1 MAMDKFGS
9 IPPPAG
15 PALRGPRPPGSF
27 WTVRR
32 YGVAQMVA
40 LGLLATGIL
49 LLTIGSFSSIF
60 ATQPALRLGTN
71 PWIGYQPL
79 TIARDANQFSERVV
93 LAQGRSAATVM
104 EAMRIGTIDAAAV
117 TLDEAIRIADAGTP
131 ISIALVLDISDGAD
145 VVLAKS
151 RQVAEAGPR
160 GRKVGVETEAVGAY
174 LLHRWLDRLGIPL
187 SAIEVVD
194 VVAAM
199 HQRAFAELGVDFLV
213 TFEPLASNDFAQTAI
228 RVFDSREIPGE
239 IVDVLAVRQDRIAA
253 QRENL
258 QHVVDGW
265 FAGLALL
272 DRRSADSIERIAR
285 HQDITPDEVRR
296 MLGRLHFP
304 DRVENARMF
313 RQGDLQHSVELL
325 RNWLATEN
333 PAGRSHHANL
343 DYSTSALGR
352 R

>member
-93 LAQGRSAATVM
+93 LVQGRSAATVM
-104 EAMRIGTIDAAAV
+104 EALRIGTIDAAAI

-145 VVLAKS
+145 VVLAKDPK
-151 RQVAEAGPR
+151 VADAGPR

-296 MLGRLHFP
+296 MLGRLRFP

-313 RQGDLQHSVELL
+313 RQGDLQHSVEML